1 MNLGALSV
9 VFKFKSNGRLRFKS
23 EHIAREGLI
32 SLGLW
37 DADLDSNMSETLDGD
52 SEIQASGTLT
62 NRTRGVNTCWCS

>member
-9 VFKFKSNGRLRFKS
+9 AFKFNSNGRLRFKS

-37 DADLDSNMSETLDGD
+37 DADLDSNMSKRF
-52 SEIQASGTLT
+52 SGTQKFRLWD
-62 NRTRGVNTCWCS
+62 VNQSHARD